1 MRFRLALFVAL
12 SSFGVA
18 AWRLLGPLALP
29 MWGTILGA
37 LVLATLFFGMTLVPL
52 SWMSRS
58 RLGALA
64 RRPSIRWFS
73 YMAMAFVSVLFA
85 LVAVRDLGWAIFV
98 LADALTGLGS
108 SVAPFEGLGRASSV
122 AVIVAAL
129 GMTAWGYVD
138 VKRGARTV
146 RLTVKLPGLP
156 ASFAGF
162 RIVQLSDLHIGESVR
177 RPHIERL
184 VRDVNALD
192 GDLVAITG
200 DLVDGS
206 VAQLAEHAAPL
217 ARLSS
222 KHGTHFVA
230 GNHDHYSGIASWAQ
244 HLRHLGMTVLH
255 NEHRVIERDGHQ
267 LVIAG
272 VDDLSATDDPEADVR
287 RALVGAS
294 PDAVRILL
302 AHHPKTALATHVE
315 RVHLQLSGH
324 THGGQFFP
332 WNLAVKMVHGFA
344 AGLYRVGDTWLYV
357 SRGTFYWGPPVRL
370 FAPAEITVLELEPAA
385 RAE

>member
-1 MRFRLALFVAL
+1 MRFPIAILFV
-12 SSFGVA
+12 STTFSVA

-29 MWGTILGA
+29 TWGTALAA
-37 LVLATLFFGMTLVPL
+37 LVVAALFGAMMLVPL

-58 RLGALA
+58 KLGDFA
-64 RRPSIRWFS
+64 RRPAVRWLS
-73 YMAMAFVSVLFA
+73 YMSMAFVSVLFA
-85 LVAVRDLGWAIFV
+85 LVALRDLVW
-98 LADALTGLGS
+98 GLGVITEALS
-108 SVAPFEGLGRASSV
+108 PGLVPGVTVELARASSLG
-122 AVIVAAL
+122 AIAL
-129 GMTAWGYVD
+129 ATVMTAWGYLS

-146 RLTVKLPGLP
+146 RLKVRIPGLP
-156 ASFAGF
+156 KSFAGF
-162 RIVQLSDLHIGESVR
+162 RIVQLSDIHIGESVR

-192 GDLVAITG
+192 ADLVAITG

-206 VAQLAEHAAPL
+206 VAHLAEHAAPL
-217 ARLSS
+217 AELSS

-230 GNHDHYSGIASWAQ
+230 GNHDHYSGIGAWAQ
-244 HLRHLGMTVLH
+244 HLRRLGMTVLH
-255 NEHRVIERDGHQ
+255 NEHRVIRRDVHE

-272 VDDLSATDDPEADVR
+272 VDDLSATDDPEGDLR
-287 RALVGAS
+287 RALRGAS
-294 PDAVRILL
+294 PEAVRVLL

-370 FAPAEITVLELEPAA
+370 FAPAEITVLELEPA
-385 RAE
+385 R